1 MRIAGPTNARQ
12 CCQELACCGGMSTVP
27 CSPSSDRWLLFAGV
41 LVTSPVTDLEDSGGT
56 LLPSCCL
63 LLFNRTLL
71 TPCCPIVSRRFTARS
86 PKASYSSQASST
98 HRLAM
103 LSFLRRR

>member
-12 CCQELACCGGMSTVP
+12 CCQELACCGGTATVP
-27 CSPSSDRWLLFAGV
+27 CSPSSDRWLLFGGV
-41 LVTSPVTDLEDSGGT
+41 LVTSPVSDLEDLAST

-63 LLFNRTLL
+63 FLFNRTLQ
-71 TPCCPIVSRRFTARS
+71 TPCCPIVSRGFTARS
-86 PKASYSSQASST
+86 RKASYSSQASST
-98 HRLAM
+98 PRPLM